1 MIAMHCFRSLLFEH
15 WRTRRRFDWRLLNS
29 DVFTFSKNGPERQ
42 STNLFRPYAIFL
54 ALLTVILLTG
64 VLWPIHIFAQD
75 PGPTEKLIT
84 SGSLAVPTFWYVLAA
99 AIALLVPAGF
109 VLIGVAGLE
118 PQRAWDAAL
127 GGMGALGLAAF
138 GYWAIGFALQFGGV
152 GLVYTLPELKHLVWE
167 WSPLANDWGVGWGVA
182 GLSGWFLS
190 GPDVTGL
197 AYALF
202 LAHLPWVIT
211 AAVLPVM
218 ALRGRAP
225 TTATLLLSLL
235 IGGVLYPLSGNWV
248 QGGGWLGALGRN
260 LSLGHGLVDFGGA
273 GTVHLAAAGF
283 VLAALV
289 VWAPRRPRYS
299 LTAAELPPVYLPL
312 LTVVGSLLVL
322 AGSLGWIWANPL
334 QVSLLSDLALMRGSV
349 NIILCAGG
357 GLLVPL
363 VYTWFVTSRGDAMM
377 STRGLV
383 AGVVAGLAAG
393 PFIQPGIAFTI
404 GLLAGA
410 TVPFVTFVLD
420 HVLRLDDAT
429 GVITASGVPAML
441 GLFLVGLFADGVA
454 GSGWQVTGADQYLGV
469 AGQGVSG
476 LFVASGFQVD
486 FPGQLQAQM
495 AGILTLGLWGFLTG
509 ILFCAPLGLFFHG
522 LQRSENLPQSAP
534 SPLQEPEG
542 FDFDQLEDT
551 WLPPFQT
558 SEPQERLPQRRS
570 DYPSP

>member
-1 MIAMHCFRSLLFEH
+1 M
-15 WRTRRRFDWRLLNS
+15 
-29 DVFTFSKNGPERQ
+29 
-42 STNLFRPYAIFL
+42 
-54 ALLTVILLTG
+54 
-64 VLWPIHIFAQD
+64 
-75 PGPTEKLIT
+75 
-84 SGSLAVPTFWYVLAA
+84 
-99 AIALLVPAGF
+99 
-109 VLIGVAGLE
+109 
-118 PQRAWDAAL
+118 
-127 GGMGALGLAAF
+127 
-138 GYWAIGFALQFGGV
+138 
-152 GLVYTLPELKHLVWE
+152 
-167 WSPLANDWGVGWGVA
+167 
-182 GLSGWFLS
+182 
-190 GPDVTGL
+190 
-197 AYALF
+197 
-202 LAHLPWVIT
+202 
-211 AAVLPVM
+211 
-218 ALRGRAP
+218 
-225 TTATLLLSLL
+225 
-235 IGGVLYPLSGNWV
+235 
-248 QGGGWLGALGRN
+248 GALGRN
-260 LSLGHGLVDFGGA
+260 LGLGHGLVDFGGA

-289 VWAPRRPRYS
+289 VWAPCRPRYS

-312 LTVVGSLLVL
+312 LTVIGSLLVL

-349 NIILCAGG
+349 NMILCASG

-410 TVPFVTFVLD
+410 TVPFITFVLD

-476 LFVASGFQVD
+476 LFVASGYQMD

-509 ILFCAPLGLFFHG
+509 ILFCAPLGLFFHS
-522 LQRSENLPQSAP
+522 LQRSENLPQTAAQP
-534 SPLQEPEG
+534 IQEPGG
-542 FDFDQLEDT
+542 FDFDQMEDT
-551 WLPPFQT
+551 WLPPLQPR
-558 SEPQERLPQRRS
+558 EQQERLPQRRT